1 LNNKEELIR
10 KTAVKVLKIEAE
22 SVKDQIEVIN
32 DLFVKAVNILFETKG
47 RVIITGMGKSGII
60 CKKIA
65 ATMASTGTPAFFV
78 HPAEAIH
85 GDLGMIVEGDS
96 VIAIS
101 NTGETEEIVRLI
113 EFIKRIGVP
122 VIGITSKLNSSLG
135 RFSDIALELKIK
147 KEACPIGLAPT
158 SSTTATLAIGD
169 AIAMALLELKD
180 FKPEDF
186 AARHPGGGLG
196 KKLLTVD
203 SLMHKDKDIPIV
215 FSDTIMK
222 EVLLEMSGKRLGM
235 TTVIDKVSQKILG
248 LISDGD
254 VRRYLAEKGSS
265 TINDKAENCMSKNP
279 LTITSDKLAVEAL
292 NIMEKRKITSLIVVD
307 NEEKINGVIHLHD
320 LWKTML
326 F

>member
-1 LNNKEELIR
+1 VENKGDLVKKIAVDVLNL
-10 KTAVKVLKIEAE
+10 EAE
-22 SVKDQIEVIN
+22 SVKAQI
-32 DLFVKAVNILFETKG
+32 KAVNDKFVEAVEILQNTKG

-96 VIAIS
+96 VIAVS

-122 VIGITSKLNSSLG
+122 VIGITSNINSSLG
-135 RFSDIALELKIK
+135 RFADITLELKIE
-147 KEACPIGLAPT
+147 KEACPLGLAPT
-158 SSTTATLAIGD
+158 SSTTATLALLD
-169 AIAMALLELKD
+169 AISMALLELKE

-186 AARHPGGGLG
+186 ATRHPGGGLG

-203 SLMHKDKDIPIV
+203 ALMHKGDAIPKV
-215 FSDTIMK
+215 HPDTSMQD
-222 EVLLEMSGKRLGM
+222 VLFEMSGKRLGM
-235 TTVIDKVSQKILG
+235 TTVVDKKTNKLLG

-254 VRRYLAEKGSS
+254 IRRYLEKHGNS
-265 TINDKAENCMSKNP
+265 TINHLAENCMTKNP
-279 LTITSDKLAVEAL
+279 LTIKADKLAATAL
-292 NIMEKRKITSLIVVD
+292 KTMEDRKITSLIVV
-307 NEEKINGVIHLHD
+307 NEKNEVEGVIHLHD
-320 LWKTML
+320 LWKTQL